1 MIGISRVTKHFRHQ
15 EEKVTFAK
23 VLPRNS
29 TEEMGLEGCYELLQM
44 CKVEKGYSWQKEW
57 W

>member
-1 MIGISRVTKHFRHQ
+1 MSTK

-44 CKVEKGYSWQKEW
+44 CKEEKGYSWQELVVEQ
-57 W
+57 

>member
-1 MIGISRVTKHFRHQ
+1 MSTK

-44 CKVEKGYSWQKEW
+44 CAVSKHVRELGGID
-57 W
+57 